1 MTICKYEGKNVQVID
16 VLVSPT
22 SHRQIAIVRQGLNT
36 FPVDASD
43 LEPKPSVAVPQK
55 APANA
60 AFKKAK
66 APWFSVEF
74 NDDRADIEFEGNDNV
89 FRAAYGFVREE
100 TPDGYLQA
108 VSYAIQVLRDRIS
121 QCRGLR
127 DD

>member
-36 FPVDASD
+36 FPVEASD

-60 AFKKAK
+60 TFKKAK
-66 APWFSVEF
+66 AP
-74 NDDRADIEFEGNDNV
+74 
-89 FRAAYGFVREE
+89 
-100 TPDGYLQA
+100 
-108 VSYAIQVLRDRIS
+108 
-121 QCRGLR
+121 
-127 DD
+127 